1 MTEMAPRIGDDR
13 TVNRTILTYA
23 TVLMGVLACLL
34 FVLSVYVGM
43 TDRLPFASNLWSG
56 PDRANSQSQILWVL
70 AAIPGVVFFLVV
82 TRHTA
87 FDHVRIPPVFSNIW
101 SGLPLGRVTALVWA
115 ALIMLGSGSCVANIA
130 VQIADRYV
138 NPSCFY
144 QSPC

>member
-1 MTEMAPRIGDDR
+1 MPEMDPHVGDDR

-34 FVLSVYVGM
+34 FVLSVYVGIA
-43 TDRLPFASNLWSG
+43 DRLPFASNLWSG
-56 PDRANSQSQILWVL
+56 PDSANSQSQILWVL

-82 TRHTA
+82 TRHAA
-87 FDHVRIPPVFSNIW
+87 FDHIRIPPVFSNIR
-101 SGLPLGRVTALVWA
+101 SGLPLGRITALVWA
-115 ALIMLGSGSCVANIA
+115 ALITLGSGSCVANIA